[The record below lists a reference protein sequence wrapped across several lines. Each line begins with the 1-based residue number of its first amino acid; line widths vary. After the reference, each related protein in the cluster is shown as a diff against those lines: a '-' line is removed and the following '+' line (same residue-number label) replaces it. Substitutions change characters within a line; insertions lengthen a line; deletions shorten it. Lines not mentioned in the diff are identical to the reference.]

1 MADEMQAIDIP
12 DDGANPAAAAGGV
25 AAAAQPDRHGF
36 WAWRERVMSRNND
49 NNPRERP
56 TPYLANFIQ
65 YV

>member
-1 MADEMQAIDIP
+1 MADEMQVIDIP
-12 DDGANPAAAAGGV
+12 DDGADPAAAAT
-25 AAAAQPDRHGF
+25 QPDRHGF
-36 WAWRERVMSRNND
+36 WAGRERVMSRNND